1 MKAGRNHE
9 NFIAEVK
16 RQAVS
21 KEDYVVP
28 QDTLR
33 YDPLNGGS
41 IVFESNSVGQQS
53 YKITDQ
59 ASRQLATK
67 LKIPTK
73 YFMRMQELEPE
84 LLSNNVNT
92 WLKSDQ
98 RGTMVR
104 TLDGKVRAFLS
115 DRYNRIDNYDVLNQV
130 EPILTAQSNMGNLT
144 IQSCEI
150 SARRMYL
157 KATFPKLSR
166 EVSKSEVGDIV
177 EAGVSI
183 GNSET
188 GHGSFEIAPLI
199 FRTLCKNGM
208 VSTDKLT
215 RRHLGSHV
223 SSDEDGIIYRNETIQ
238 ADDKALLMKI
248 EDTLRSILDSDT
260 FDRAVDRFSE
270 TKEIRFS
277 GNPNRIIK
285 KLSNNYD
292 LNELESEGILTA
304 LFEAKDDNN
313 AFGIINAVTRFSQD
327 VEDYDRASELES
339 LGGKLLNL
347 SNSEWMRMAA

>member
-1 MKAGRNHE
+1 MKVGRDHVD
-9 NFIAEVK
+9 FIAEVK
-16 RQAVS
+16 RQAAT
-21 KEDYVVP
+21 KKDFVVP
-28 QDTLR
+28 QNAMR
-33 YDPLNGGS
+33 YSLLNGGS
-41 IVFESNSVGQQS
+41 VTLEPESVNPQW

-59 ASRQLATK
+59 ASKQLATK

-92 WLKSDQ
+92 WLESDQ

-104 TLDGKVRAFLS
+104 TLDGRIRAFLS

-130 EPILTAQSNMGNLT
+130 EPILTAQRNMGNLT

-150 SARRMYL
+150 SNRRMYL

-183 GNSET
+183 ANSET

-215 RRHLGSHV
+215 RRHLGAHV
-223 SSDEDGIIYRNETIQ
+223 SSDDDGIIYRNETIQ

-270 TKEIRFS
+270 TKEIRFTGS
-277 GNPNRIIK
+277 PNKIIK
-285 KLSNNYD
+285 ELSNNYD
-292 LNELESEGILTA
+292 LNDLESEGILTA
-304 LFEAKDDNN
+304 LFEAKDDNS

-347 SNSEWMRMAA
+347 SNKEWMRMAA